1 MTRTGQKALIAV
13 VAVAALIAGCGGRDG
28 GPASTSAGESGASA
42 VADLPPGVNATDRA
56 FAYGLLAQRPQVDH
70 LVELARTNSG
80 NPAVVAAAEA
90 LARSERQQSDTVNA
104 LLVQWSDGEEGGQGP
119 PPEGPTLF
127 DRGAVERLGSLTGP
141 EFDTLWLQAMLNH
154 HQAVMIMASS
164 EIKDGE
170 DVNAKTL
177 ARAVLETR
185 QAEVEQMQQLL
196 GGGQR

>member
-1 MTRTGQKALIAV
+1 MTRTGLLAA
-13 VAVAALIAGCGGRDG
+13 VAVAALISGCGGQDAG
-28 GPASTSAGESGASA
+28 QSAPAAGGESGGSA
-42 VADLPPGVNATDRA
+42 AAGPTPGINPTDRA
-56 FAYGLLAQRPQVDH
+56 FAYGLLAQRPQIDH

-90 LARSERQQSDTVNA
+90 LARSEQQQGDTVNA
-104 LLVQWSDGEEGGQGP
+104 LLVQWTDGAEGGQGP
-119 PPEGPTLF
+119 PPDGPTLF

-164 EIKDGE
+164 EIKDGA
-170 DVNAKTL
+170 DVNAKAL
-177 ARAVLETR
+177 AEAVLATR
-185 QAEVEQMQQLL
+185 RAEVEQMQQLL

>member
-1 MTRTGQKALIAV
+1 MTRTGLLTA
-13 VAVAALIAGCGGRDG
+13 VAVAALISGCGGSDG
-28 GPASTSAGESGASA
+28 GPSTTSAAGSA
-42 VADLPPGVNATDRA
+42 AATEAGLTPGVNATDRA
-56 FAYGLLAQRPQVDH
+56 FAYGLLAQRPQIDH
-70 LVELARTNSG
+70 LVELARANSG

-164 EIKDGE
+164 EIKDGA
-170 DVNAKTL
+170 DVNAKAL
-177 ARAVLETR
+177 AQGVLETR
-185 QAEVEQMQQLL
+185 QAEVEQLQQLL
-196 GGGQR
+196 GGGPR

>member
-1 MTRTGQKALIAV
+1 MTRTGLLAAVAV
-13 VAVAALIAGCGGRDG
+13 VALISACGGQDT
-28 GPASTSAGESGASA
+28 GPVTTSASGESSAAGAA
-42 VADLPPGVNATDRA
+42 PFTPGVNPTDRA
-56 FAYGLLAQRPQVDH
+56 FAYGLLAQGPQVEH

-80 NPAVVAAAEA
+80 NPAVIAAADA
-90 LARSERQQSDTVNA
+90 LARSEQQQGDTVNA

-170 DVNAKTL
+170 DVNAKAL
-177 ARAVLETR
+177 AQSVLETR

-196 GGGQR
+196 GGGR